1 MPGEHDVTMPS
12 GGGEIGQMVWS
23 CSQTGGCGGCQRL
36 CYVSRQGY
44 SIRGILLGESSFSPP
59 DDAMTVS
66 YTLTSGERPA
76 GDIIIVWE
84 FTYTADSGLVDNVK
98 GVINMHKVVSWVL
111 YGRRTQM

>member
-1 MPGEHDVTMPS
+1 MEAAARLGAAEVVKGYAMCQGKVTRFE
-12 GGGEIGQMVWS
+12 GF
-23 CSQTGGCGGCQRL
+23 RL
-36 CYVSRQGY
+36 AS
-44 SIRGILLGESSFSPP
+44 LPSPP
-59 DDAMTVS
+59 PPMTVS
-66 YTLTSGERPA
+66 YTLTSRERPE